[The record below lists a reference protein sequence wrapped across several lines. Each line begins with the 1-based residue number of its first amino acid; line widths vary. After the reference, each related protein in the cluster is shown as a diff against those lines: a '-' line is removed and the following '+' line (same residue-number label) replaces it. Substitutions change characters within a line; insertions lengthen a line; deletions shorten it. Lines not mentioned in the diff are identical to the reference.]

1 MAIIVTQ
8 TTQKDSLMYPAIDG
22 TIMLCDDR
30 DELIKLACYLQFK
43 SSEIFSDVMSEMLKE
58 LEELKDADR
67 SGL

>member
-43 SSEIFSDVMSEMLKE
+43 SSEIFADVLTEMLKE
-58 LEELKDADR
+58 LEELKR
-67 SGL
+67 EHP